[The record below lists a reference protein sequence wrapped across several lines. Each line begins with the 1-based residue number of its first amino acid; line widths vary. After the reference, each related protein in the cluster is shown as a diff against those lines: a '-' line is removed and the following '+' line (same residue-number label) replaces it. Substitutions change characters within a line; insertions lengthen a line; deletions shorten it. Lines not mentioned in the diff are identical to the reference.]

1 MGVGEE
7 ASKTAQTVVE
17 ALKSTPL
24 VLALVIFN
32 ILYMAL
38 TGWAVHEGGNRWERL
53 LSLAYEHC
61 SHHQQAKGQQP

>member
-1 MGVGEE
+1 MGVTEE
-7 ASKTAQTVVE
+7 ASKTAATVVE

-32 ILYMAL
+32 VLYMAL

-53 LSLAYEHC
+53 LGELIKNC
-61 SHHQQAKGQQP
+61 GHQQASQ

>member
-1 MGVGEE
+1 MGVAEE
-7 ASKTAQTVVE
+7 ASKTAATVVE

-38 TGWAVHEGGNRWERL
+38 TGFAVHEAGARWERL
-53 LSLAYEHC
+53 VEVAFKSCA
-61 SHHQQAKGQQP
+61 AK